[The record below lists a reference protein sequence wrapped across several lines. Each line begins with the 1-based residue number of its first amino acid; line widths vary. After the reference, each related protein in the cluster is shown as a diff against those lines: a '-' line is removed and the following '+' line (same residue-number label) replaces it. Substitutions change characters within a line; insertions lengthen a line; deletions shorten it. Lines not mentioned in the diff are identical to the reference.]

1 MQVNYLTKMRIKRR
15 RFARKLQQDFGST
28 SRIINLAW
36 GLVVL
41 GGIVEC
47 FWVSGLKHADSTLLY
62 ALTALGIIFSFSAM
76 ILACKVLE
84 VSIAYSVF
92 VGIGTAGVVAG
103 EIFIFGEPFSAIKV
117 SLIALLLFAVIALK
131 FVSEDGK
138 AHDEALVENLSSDLG
153 IDNALD
159 SALQAK
165 RELQKGG
172 LKCAGDLRKK
182 DSCVENSH
190 NEVSHNKTY
199 RDENSH
205 DKNSRKKD
213 SYKEDFKKE
222 GRK

>member
-15 RFARKLQQDFGST
+15 KFARKLQQDFGST
-28 SRIINLAW
+28 NRIINLAW

-131 FVSEDGK
+131 FVSQKEDGK
-138 AHDEALVENLSSDLG
+138 AQDEALVENLSSDLG

-165 RELQKGG
+165 RELQKGV
-172 LKCAGDLRKK
+172 LKCAGDLHKK
-182 DSCVENSH
+182 DSYTEDSH
-190 NEVSHNKTY
+190 NENSC
-199 RDENSH
+199 DEISH
-205 DKNSRKKD
+205 DENSRKKD

>member
-28 SRIINLAW
+28 NRIINLAW

-103 EIFIFGEPFSAIKV
+103 EILIFGEPFSAIKV
-117 SLIALLLFAVIALK
+117 SLIALLLFAVITLK

-138 AHDEALVENLSSDLG
+138 AQDEALVENLSSDLG

-159 SALQAK
+159 SALRPK
-165 RELQKGG
+165 RELQKGS

-182 DSCVENSH
+182 DSRLENSH
-190 NEVSHNKTY
+190 NEVLHNKTY